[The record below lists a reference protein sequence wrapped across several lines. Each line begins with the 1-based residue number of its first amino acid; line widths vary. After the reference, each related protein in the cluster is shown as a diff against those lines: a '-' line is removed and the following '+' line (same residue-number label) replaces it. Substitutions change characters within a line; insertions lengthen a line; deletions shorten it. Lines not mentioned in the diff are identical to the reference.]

1 MVDISPVSDWADQ
14 IYCLYNDNT
23 QEVRFVC
30 TNLLNG
36 TTAHRVS
43 VVPFGSAVKK
53 GSFVGLRA
61 GERQRQ
67 RQIDRERRRAV
78 GSERDTERERV

>member
-14 IYCLYNDNT
+14 IYCLHNNNT
-23 QEVRFVC
+23 QEVRFVY

-43 VVPFGSAVKK
+43 VVPFGSAVKN
-53 GSFVGLRA
+53 GFFVGLGA

-67 RQIDRERRRAV
+67 RDRERRRRGV
-78 GSERDTERERV
+78 GE